1 MLSGRNYMVQ
11 HGDYAVRPAP
21 MSGGRCQRCMCQD
34 GRLERCMNTT
44 RGDCMVVRPPTSG
57 SQRNCMIRG
66 RMVPHGNRTRVRY
79 TLISLYV
86 LYVDTSVDYITSSQL
101 VYIDHVTGTH

>member
-1 MLSGRNYMVQ
+1 
-11 HGDYAVRPAP
+11 
-21 MSGGRCQRCMCQD
+21 
-34 GRLERCMNTT
+34 
-44 RGDCMVVRPPTSG
+44 MVVRPPTSG

-86 LYVDTSVDYITSSQL
+86 QYVDHMSIQVLIT
-101 VYIDHVTGTH
+101 